1 MRTTRTTHAPRR
13 AARMNRRRERDPYGG
28 RSAREIPAYSVF
40 EASHYLRV
48 PENTIRNW
56 ARRTKPLIDIADP
69 QQHLFSFINLLELH
83 VISALRRDHH
93 VQMPKIRRAIEY
105 LQTKLNSRHPLVD
118 EEMETDGTDIFVSKY
133 GSLINASRNGQLA
146 MKALLQAHLR
156 RIERDERGVAIR
168 LFPFTRKRDAGTTL
182 ESPRLVSIDPA
193 VAFGRPVIVGSRV
206 PTSEIAERFQA
217 GESPSELAEDFGRTE
232 EEVWEAIR
240 CEFPTAA

>member
-1 MRTTRTTHAPRR
+1 
-13 AARMNRRRERDPYGG
+13 MNRRPERDPYGG
-28 RSAREIPAYSVF
+28 RSPREIPAYSAF

-48 PENTIRNW
+48 PETTIRNW
-56 ARRTKPLIDIADP
+56 AGRAKPLIEIADER
-69 QQHLFSFINLLELH
+69 QHLFSFINLLELH

-93 VQMPKIRRAIEY
+93 VQMQKIRRAIEY
-105 LQTKLNSRHPLVD
+105 LQAELNSRHPLID

-133 GSLINASRNGQLA
+133 GSLINRSRDGQLA
-146 MKALLQAHLR
+146 MKALLQAHLK

-168 LFPFTRKRDAGTTL
+168 LFPFTRRRDAGTTL
-182 ESPRLVSIDPA
+182 DALRLIAIDPA

-232 EEVWEAIR
+232 EEIWEAIR
-240 CEFPTAA
+240 CELQTAA

>member
-1 MRTTRTTHAPRR
+1 MTRQID
-13 AARMNRRRERDPYGG
+13 RDPYRG
-28 RSAREIPAYSVF
+28 RSPREIPAYSPF

-56 ARRTKPLIDIADP
+56 AFGYSYGTRNGKVARTKPLIKTADIR
-69 QQHLFSFINLLELH
+69 QHLFSFINLLELH
-83 VISALRRDHH
+83 VISALRRDHN
-93 VQMPKIRRAIEY
+93 VQMLKIRRAIGY
-105 LQTKLNSRHPLVD
+105 LEAKLKSPHPLID
-118 EEMETDGTDIFVSKY
+118 EEMETDGTDIFVSRY
-133 GSLINASRNGQLA
+133 GSLINASRDGQLA
-146 MKALLQAHLR
+146 MKALLQAHLKR
-156 RIERDERGVAIR
+156 LERDEQGVAIR
-168 LFPFTRKRDAGTTL
+168 LFPFTRKRDAGTTV
-182 ESPRLVSIDPA
+182 EAPRLIAIDPA

>member
-1 MRTTRTTHAPRR
+1 
-13 AARMNRRRERDPYGG
+13 MNKRPERDPYRG
-28 RSAREIPAYSVF
+28 RSPREIPAYTSF

-56 ARRTKPLIDIADP
+56 AFGYSYPMHTGKRARTRPLIETADP
-69 QQHLFSFINLLELH
+69 TQRLFSFINLLELH
-83 VISALRRDHH
+83 VISALRRDHN
-93 VQMPKIRRAIEY
+93 VEMRKIRRAIAY
-105 LQTKLNSRHPLVD
+105 LQEALKSAHPLID

-133 GSLINASRNGQLA
+133 GSLINASRDGQLA
-146 MKALLQAHLR
+146 MKALLQAHLK

-168 LFPFTRKRDAGTTL
+168 LFPFTRKRDAATVTDA
-182 ESPRLVSIDPA
+182 PRLIAIDPA

-217 GESPSELAEDFGRTE
+217 GESPSELAEDFGRTQE
-232 EEVWEAIR
+232 EICEAIR

>member
-1 MRTTRTTHAPRR
+1 
-13 AARMNRRRERDPYGG
+13 MNKRPERDPYGG
-28 RSAREIPAYSVF
+28 RSPREIPAYSTF

-48 PENTIRNW
+48 PENTVRNW
-56 ARRTKPLIDIADP
+56 ATGYSYATRGGKRSRTKALIDVADAR
-69 QQHLFSFINLLELH
+69 QHLFSFINLLELH

-105 LQTKLNSRHPLVD
+105 LQRELKSPHPLID
-118 EEMETDGTDIFVSKY
+118 EEMETDGTDIFISKY
-133 GSLINASRNGQLA
+133 GSLINASRHGQLA
-146 MKALLQAHLR
+146 MKALLQAHLK
-156 RIERDERGVAIR
+156 RIERNQHGVAIR
-168 LFPFTRKRDAGTTL
+168 LFPFTRARDAGTTL
-182 ESPRLVSIDPA
+182 EAPRLIAIDPA